1 MSYLLSRPS
10 IKARSDPSFINYP
23 ESEDIPEELPYPQEY
38 DYLWTEE
45 RNSRYEANGILDL
58 MQWFSND
65 RDRQGIIGTTGTL
78 TAALVAGLVFS
89 GLLLLVVLIPVPR
102 LESDYKCGITTGG
115 QVIFFRGTSITYIP
129 FTG

>member
-1 MSYLLSRPS
+1 MPYPLSRPS
-10 IKARSDPSFINYP
+10 IKARSDPSFINFP
-23 ESEDIPEELPYPQEY
+23 ESENFPEELPYPQEY

-45 RNSRYEANGILDL
+45 RNSRYKAKGIWDL
-58 MQWFSND
+58 IQWFSND

-78 TAALVAGLVFS
+78 TAALVAGLVFC
-89 GLLLLVVLIPVPR
+89 GLLLLVVLIPTPR

-115 QVIFFRGTSITYIP
+115 QVIFFTGTSITYIH